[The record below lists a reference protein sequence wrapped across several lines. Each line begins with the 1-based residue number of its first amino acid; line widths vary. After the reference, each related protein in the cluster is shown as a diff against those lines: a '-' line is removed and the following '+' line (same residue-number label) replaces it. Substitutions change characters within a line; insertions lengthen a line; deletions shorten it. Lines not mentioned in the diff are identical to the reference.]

1 MDKPKLAILVF
12 ASGKVNIVGAK
23 ERDEVYKAI
32 EKMYPILLKYKLEFS
47 KKAEMKID
55 NKIEKEFNDIQSED

>member
-1 MDKPKLAILVF
+1 
-12 ASGKVNIVGAK
+12 
-23 ERDEVYKAI
+23 
-32 EKMYPILLKYKLEFS
+32 MYPILLKYKLEFS